1 MHVASEGHEFQ
12 ILPGISVLERW
23 STFEALDVKDELT
36 SAANTLQPIVNMS
49 KLKLP
54 KRIRLPDSSDQS
66 AEERK
71 SHTPSD
77 DKREVVYIR
86 LRRDECAKQV
96 ELKAWKETVEAGL
109 SRREAATANTRDIGD
124 NEDDEAEAELYSF
137 LNPPTDLA
145 TTNLMNA
152 LQNTEGVT
160 DGSSDA
166 EHGGLEQA
174 DTPTPP
180 GSDVP
185 ARQVDIIN
193 VPKPKTKG
201 KTRSNPKQLRQT
213 KIATR
218 LAVHKYPS
226 DLTVQLYEFVIWAR
240 NTSSMIL
247 VAEMVDKY
255 PVQLDDAYL
264 RARTIECG
272 WEAMRPAAY
281 MHPFV
286 IPGPLELNC
295 GNQTHLIIPS
305 RSRHPARSR
314 GVYRS
319 QPVEYVVAAT
329 TFYYVKTKVRQW
341 FEDRKWLEQDWRKIV
356 SDVDF
361 LAVETGTS
369 GLSSDAVRAR
379 HWAMAN
385 EVISKFASCR
395 LSAEFVT
402 PSRGCFIT
410 FENVVGAL
418 CKGWLNDS
426 PIDFC
431 LEVIGS
437 TAEKCHVLSSHTT
450 STGRPKTPKKLITD
464 TKFIIQPVNL
474 KRSHGGVV
482 ITTLHYLE
490 SADILRVHPYLYEP
504 VIDEEYHED
513 MEEVWK
519 GIKDQENKVV
529 MEGLRGFVKRWC
541 QASTP
546 TTKLRIYPIEW
557 VEVPQQPDYASCGVF
572 VVAQAFS
579 YVHGNLQWQH
589 CNVSKTD
596 VQVMRLR
603 MLWLI
608 LCKSR
613 ESPMARGKVERMKKI
628 HDQLLKELK

>member
-1 MHVASEGHEFQ
+1 
-12 ILPGISVLERW
+12 
-23 STFEALDVKDELT
+23 
-36 SAANTLQPIVNMS
+36 MS

-96 ELKAWKETVEAGL
+96 VLTSAEKYSYAKAMLEPLLKHLSELSSADFYQELKAWKETVEAGL

-137 LNPPTDLA
+137 LNPPSDLS

-160 DGSSDA
+160 DGSSDGEPIPQTQKAEISLVDSEQVLSVEDNANQQQPLKRLVLQVSVDPNKA

-226 DLTVQLYEFVIWAR
+226 DLTVQLYEFIIWAR
-240 NTSSMIL
+240 NTSSMKL
-247 VAEMVDKY
+247 VAEMVNKY

-264 RARTIECG
+264 RARIQLDLVASIDPNLWKFSG
-272 WEAMRPAAY
+272 
-281 MHPFV
+281 
-286 IPGPLELNC
+286 
-295 GNQTHLIIPS
+295 Q
-305 RSRHPARSR
+305 
-314 GVYRS
+314 
-319 QPVEYVVAAT
+319 YVVAAT

-546 TTKLRIYPIEW
+546 TTKLRIDPIQW

-589 CNVSKTD
+589 SNISKTD